1 MELRDALKY
10 AKTLEVKTGL
20 EDYPIF
26 AEEYRETLNKKIIDH
41 YYFEEIGFETADM
54 FFYALGERMRLI
66 MPMMNKAY
74 LAINNAQ
81 DIFRT
86 YETNNTSSGNTETSG
101 TQSANVKGTGTA
113 SSRNVNSSFPQQM
126 LSSTGDYATAATD
139 SNSKTGNTSTT
150 SSSSGTNTTSGS
162 TASSYGRSGSIA
174 SLLGEYLESY
184 MNIDQHIV
192 MSLNDL
198 FMQVWSSGESLT
210 PDDSMFYYAP
220 YFGGY
225 WV

>member
-1 MELRDALKY
+1 
-10 AKTLEVKTGL
+10 
-20 EDYPIF
+20 
-26 AEEYRETLNKKIIDH
+26 
-41 YYFEEIGFETADM
+41 
-54 FFYALGERMRLI
+54 MRLI

-126 LSSTGDYATAATD
+126 LSVNGDYATAATD

-210 PDDSMFYYAP
+210 PDDSMIYYAP
-220 YFGGY
+220 YF
-225 WV
+225 